1 MNDAVNMRS
10 RVISDLLKYFQ
21 GRVIIYQDIGRKVQ
35 QLKKDHQSFKE
46 IKTTE
51 EISNL
56 KKISRKNFS
65 LKTEEKLKEFL
76 ELNQRIT
83 EEYRN
88 TKWGDMGEYE
98 QKRLLIVTQTVI
110 V

>member
-56 KKISRKNFS
+56 RKIFKKNFQS
-65 LKTEEKLKEFL
+65 QDRRKTK
-76 ELNQRIT
+76 RISGT
-83 EEYRN
+83 EPKN
-88 TKWGDMGEYE
+88 H
-98 QKRLLIVTQTVI
+98 
-110 V
+110 